1 MEQIKFVVKS
11 SSSDEHYEIVFTKTS
26 EKLTVSCECEAAAHH
41 RLCKH
46 RLALLAGNPV
56 GMIID
61 NEDDFDR
68 VQGDLDRVQEWL
80 KGTPLE
86 AAYQALLLLL
96 NLRSRRKRSLP
107 QQNERLEGSWKV
119 DFRFLKG
126 GLKCFDICVCCF
138 V

>member
-86 AAYQALLLLL
+86 AAYQALLRAIESEKQAKKELAAA
-96 NLRSRRKRSLP
+96 KRAIG
-107 QQNERLEGSWKV
+107 RVMEG
-119 DFRFLKG
+119 
-126 GLKCFDICVCCF
+126 
-138 V
+138 